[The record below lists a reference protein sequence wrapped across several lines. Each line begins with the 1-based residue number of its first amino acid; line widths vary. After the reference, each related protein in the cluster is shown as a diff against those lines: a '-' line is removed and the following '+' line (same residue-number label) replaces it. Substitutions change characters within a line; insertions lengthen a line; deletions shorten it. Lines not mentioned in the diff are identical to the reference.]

1 MKHFYFKSLFLSL
14 LMIVVGINVASAAPG
29 DEIKSPDDVVS
40 GKSYYIKGVY
50 TASGTE
56 TACYYA
62 PTDAKGKFTGNAVTD
77 ISAALPIKFT
87 QVDGGWTLT
96 TPNGY
101 YVRPHT
107 SNGQTYLVED
117 EVVLQLASGKTKEGE
132 GKGIKIGPYSDYYI
146 QCNMQSPKIGAY
158 KGTQWDVTLIE
169 CGDAVSSAATFA
181 NTAPS
186 IEFPA
191 TNTYSQEVTTAEG
204 YTGTVTYEITANTAG
219 ATIDGSTVTVT
230 QAGSVTVKATA
241 PAVEGF
247 LSSTATYTL
256 TVTDAR
262 EENGLAFAE
271 SSQEVTVGEVLNAP
285 TLTNPNN
292 LAVTY
297 SSSDTSVAT
306 VDADGNVTGVAVGTA
321 TITASFE
328 GNNQYMAGSAS
339 YTINVK
345 KALPEG
351 ALFYESVSGY
361 NGSSDNS
368 TVLSTTYSG
377 LDSDNW
383 DSFDKV
389 YAGKVVGGAT
399 DGHLKFG
406 SSSAAGTAVTGPI
419 ALTGNGKL
427 TYKVM
432 RYDSSNAGKLTI
444 SADGAD
450 VAGDTEV
457 TGTEAWVEKTVYLT
471 NATGNVVITFAS
483 DASNKRI
490 RVDDILLVEAE
501 TVEVSSAATFAETEP
516 SIDFPETTTYSQEAT
531 TAEGYTGTVTY
542 EITANTAG
550 ATIDGSTVTVTK
562 AGSVTVKA
570 TAPAVEGFLSST
582 ATYTLTVTDAREE
595 NGLAFAE
602 SSQEVTVGEV
612 LNAPTLTNPNNLA
625 VTYSSSDTSV
635 ATVDA
640 DGNVTGVA
648 VGTAT
653 ITASFEGNNQYM
665 AGSAS
670 YTVRVKK
677 ATVLPEGTLFYESV
691 SGYTGTSDS
700 SAELTPEYSGLDYD
714 NWAYFTK
721 VYPGGVTEGADDGHL
736 KFGTGSYVGKAMT
749 GSIALRGSG
758 KLTYKVKRY
767 STSDAGRLTISVTGA
782 DIVENSD
789 VDVTG
794 TDAWVEKTVNLT
806 GANGDV
812 VITFATTDG
821 GKRIRVDDILL
832 VQNEETPTTYTLVAT
847 DNEGTETEYP
857 FSGLTLTQEFPGW
870 TYFYIKASDGNLYGS
885 EDGDHY
891 VITADNHENLNAKS
905 YSSDDVG
912 ANRFFFRRAN
922 SWVFTITEAT
932 DGIKLT
938 VNPESPEGTYYKM
951 AANYSPSEPFQDPD
965 VVFDEEG
972 KLTKEMTTD
981 PFYIVKTD
989 DYDAYPL
996 GASESNVEDQ
1006 NIWEFSGENNTVGF
1020 LEGEYAFKYR
1030 VSEAGTYNFT
1040 LDLENKTITALPSV
1054 RKYTL
1059 VTAGGDE
1066 VAFDSELKITGQE
1079 LPASTEFYIKDNYG
1093 KVYYAEHGKNI
1104 ISAENHENMDTYYPV
1119 EDDTPADNPEKFYF
1133 MKANT
1138 WNFTITEP
1146 TDEGETI
1153 KLTVTPQTE
1162 GETKYMLSATYLTA
1176 SEDVFD
1182 ENLKLTKEMEAGT
1195 AFYIERSDDYGIT
1208 NMSAAEANA
1217 TDGSRN
1223 WDFSETANQVGFVMG
1238 EITNV
1243 YRMAEAGTYT
1253 FTLDLEN
1260 KTVSVEKVPTT
1271 YTLVANIE
1279 GTETEYPFTELT
1291 LTQELSKGTKF
1302 YIKDSKDNIY
1312 YGEYNKSVIY
1322 AENHENLNTAY
1333 PVEDATVT
1341 EKPEKFELYK
1351 DATWQFTITE
1361 PTEAGGTIK
1370 LTVIPSTIEE
1380 ETKYM
1385 LSSTYLET
1393 SEDVFDE
1400 NLKITKKFTAGESFY
1415 ITREDGFG
1423 IFNMTAAD
1431 KNDPDGYYVWEFSE
1445 DAPTVGYL
1453 PAKMI
1458 NAFRMKNADTYTIT
1472 LDTENQTVTVEAVPT
1487 TYTLMANEG
1496 YQWDEYEF
1504 TGLEL
1509 SQELRKGTEF
1519 YIKDNKGNIYYGE
1532 YLNDDICAENHE
1544 NLSTYYPI
1552 EDATVTA
1559 KPGPFEL
1566 FKTAT
1571 WHFTITEPTEAGETI
1586 KLTVIPSTID
1596 EETKYMLTSS
1606 YLVTSE
1612 DVFDE
1617 NLQITKE
1624 FTAGQPFYITREDGF
1639 GIFNMS
1645 AADKNDPDGY
1655 YVWDFSE
1662 DAPTVGYIPAKI
1674 INAFR
1679 MKNAG
1684 TYTITLDTENLTVT
1698 VEAVPTTYT
1707 LVAVGE
1713 TPTEYPF
1720 SGLTLTQE
1728 LPASTEFYIKDNF
1741 GNEYRGGET
1750 TSERVFITAENHEN
1764 LPTYDSGKNF
1774 YLIKANTW
1782 VFTITEPTDEGA
1794 TIKLTVNPQTEG
1806 ETKYM
1811 ISSSLNEESE
1821 DVFDENLQLTKEMDT
1836 TPFYII
1842 RSDDYAIFE
1851 LTAKDRNHPDGYA
1864 RFVFSEENNSA
1875 EFILGERR
1883 NMYEMS
1889 KAGTYTFTLDLEN
1902 STVSVEKA
1910 IEYVDLTISSAEWA
1924 TFVTPSA
1931 VMFPDDVEA
1940 YIITEVENG
1949 NAKSEQIV
1957 VAPANTPVIVHGT
1970 AGVHKLPK
1978 ADDDVYLE
1986 FTNMLQASDGTVTGD
2001 GTIYVLAVQD
2011 GQAGFARLANGK
2023 KLSEGKAYL
2032 QVDNAGAKIN
2042 LIIDGESTGIRDI
2055 ENAVDFS
2062 DGDWYNLQ
2070 GVKVT
2075 SPQRGIYIHNGK
2087 KVIIK

>member
-1 MKHFYFKSLFLSL
+1 MKQTYLKSLFLSL
-14 LMIVVGINVASAAPG
+14 LMIVVGNVAIAAPG
-29 DEIKSPDDVVS
+29 DEIKSPDNVVS

-181 NTAPS
+181 DTRPS

-204 YTGTVTYEITANTAG
+204 YSGTVTYEITANTAG

-271 SSQEVTVGEVLNAP
+271 SSQQVTVGEVLPAP
-285 TLTNPNN
+285 TLTNPYN
-292 LAVTY
+292 LTVSY
-297 SSSDTSVAT
+297 SSSDESVAT

-501 TVEVSSAATFAETEP
+501 TVEVSSAATFAETAP
-516 SIDFPETTTYSQEAT
+516 SIDFPATSTYTQEAT

-550 ATIDGSTVTVTK
+550 ATIEGSTVTVTK

-570 TAPAVEGFLSST
+570 TAPAVEGFLAST
-582 ATYTLTVTDAREE
+582 ATYTLTVNDAREE
-595 NGLAFAE
+595 CGLAFAE
-602 SSQEVTVGEV
+602 SSQQVTVGNV
-612 LNAPTLTNPNNLA
+612 LDAPELTNPNSLT
-625 VTYSSSDTSV
+625 VSYSSSDESV

-653 ITASFEGNNQYM
+653 ITATFDGNDLYQ

-782 DIVENSD
+782 DIVEGSD

-857 FSGLTLTQEFPGW
+857 FSGLTLTKELPAH
-870 TYFYIKASDGNLYGS
+870 TKFYIKDNKDNEYHSADAQS
-885 EDGDHY
+885 EL
-891 VITADNHENLNAKS
+891 IIIAENHENLPTSADGKDF
-905 YSSDDVG
+905 YLKK
-912 ANRFFFRRAN
+912 ANT
-922 SWVFTITEAT
+922 WVFTLTELTDAAGIT
-932 DGIKLT
+932 LT
-938 VNPESPEGTYYKM
+938 VNPE
-951 AANYSPSEPFQDPD
+951 
-965 VVFDEEG
+965 
-972 KLTKEMTTD
+972 
-981 PFYIVKTD
+981 
-989 DYDAYPL
+989 
-996 GASESNVEDQ
+996 
-1006 NIWEFSGENNTVGF
+1006 
-1020 LEGEYAFKYR
+1020 
-1030 VSEAGTYNFT
+1030 
-1040 LDLENKTITALPSV
+1040 
-1054 RKYTL
+1054 
-1059 VTAGGDE
+1059 
-1066 VAFDSELKITGQE
+1066 
-1079 LPASTEFYIKDNYG
+1079 
-1093 KVYYAEHGKNI
+1093 
-1104 ISAENHENMDTYYPV
+1104 
-1119 EDDTPADNPEKFYF
+1119 TP
-1133 MKANT
+1133 
-1138 WNFTITEP
+1138 
-1146 TDEGETI
+1146 
-1153 KLTVTPQTE
+1153 
-1162 GETKYMLSATYLTA
+1162 GETKYMLSGYLQE
-1176 SEDVFD
+1176 SDDVFD
-1182 ENLKLTKEMEAGT
+1182 ENLKLTKEMTSTTEE
-1195 AFYIERSDDYGIT
+1195 FYFTRSDDYGLT
-1208 NMSAAEANA
+1208 NLTPATFNA
-1217 TDGSRN
+1217 PEDRRY
-1223 WDFSETANQVGFVMG
+1223 WIFSEDDPTVEFIAG
-1238 EITNV
+1238 EIRGSYTV
-1243 YRMAEAGTYT
+1243 GEAGTYT
-1253 FTLDLEN
+1253 FTIALTNNTISVEKIPTTYTLVKNDNTEIAFEGLTLTTDALPADAYFHIKDNFGNNYYAISTDEEIPNAVAITAENHDDLGTRVSTSNEMEDISRFFLGKQNTWVFTITPAEDGTIKLAVNPETPTGETKYMINVDTPFQDTEDVFSEDGKLTKVMTTGSFYIVRSDDYAIVPLLPSQTNDQDEYANQIWKFSDTDNQVGFGIGYPYAWKNNQTPYQVSEADTYNFTLDLEN
-1260 KTVSVEKVPTT
+1260 KTVTVEAVQTT
-1271 YTLVANIE
+1271 YTLVADGGYGWSEWEFEGLLLNE
-1279 GTETEYPFTELT
+1279 EFPNGTE
-1291 LTQELSKGTKF
+1291 F
-1302 YIKDSKDNIY
+1302 YIKDNKGNVY
-1312 YGEYNKSVIY
+1312 YGEYGNSIIY
-1322 AENHENLNTAY
+1322 AENHENLNTYY
-1333 PVEDATVT
+1333 PVEDETVT
-1341 EKPEKFELYK
+1341 EKPEPFELRRN
-1351 DATWQFTITE
+1351 AIWHFTITE
-1361 PTEAGGTIK
+1361 PAEDGETIK
-1370 LTVIPSTIEE
+1370 LTVVPSTIEE

-1385 LSSTYLET
+1385 LSSEWMQT

-1400 NLKITKKFTAGESFY
+1400 NFQITKEFTAGEAFF

-1423 IFNMTAAD
+1423 IFNVTAAE

-1453 PAKMI
+1453 PAKTQ
-1458 NAFRMKNADTYTIT
+1458 NAFRMKDAGTYTIT
-1472 LDTENQTVTVEAVPT
+1472 LDTENQTVT
-1487 TYTLMANEG
+1487 
-1496 YQWDEYEF
+1496 
-1504 TGLEL
+1504 
-1509 SQELRKGTEF
+1509 
-1519 YIKDNKGNIYYGE
+1519 
-1532 YLNDDICAENHE
+1532 
-1544 NLSTYYPI
+1544 I
-1552 EDATVTA
+1552 ET
-1559 KPGPFEL
+1559 
-1566 FKTAT
+1566 
-1571 WHFTITEPTEAGETI
+1571 
-1586 KLTVIPSTID
+1586 
-1596 EETKYMLTSS
+1596 
-1606 YLVTSE
+1606 
-1612 DVFDE
+1612 
-1617 NLQITKE
+1617 
-1624 FTAGQPFYITREDGF
+1624 
-1639 GIFNMS
+1639 
-1645 AADKNDPDGY
+1645 
-1655 YVWDFSE
+1655 
-1662 DAPTVGYIPAKI
+1662 
-1674 INAFR
+1674 
-1679 MKNAG
+1679 
-1684 TYTITLDTENLTVT
+1684 
-1698 VEAVPTTYT
+1698 VPTTYT

-1713 TPTEYPF
+1713 TLTEYPF

-1728 LPASTEFYIKDNF
+1728 LPAHTKFYIKDNK
-1741 GNEYRGGET
+1741 GNEYHSADAQ
-1750 TSERVFITAENHEN
+1750 SELIIIAENHEN
-1764 LPTYDSGKNF
+1764 LPTSADGKDF
-1774 YLIKANTW
+1774 YLKKANTW
-1782 VFTITEPTDEGA
+1782 VFTLTEASNGLT
-1794 TIKLTVNPQTEG
+1794 LTVSPETEG

-1811 ISSSLNEESE
+1811 LSGYLQESD
-1821 DVFDENLQLTKEMDT
+1821 DVFDENLKLTKEMTST
-1836 TPFYII
+1836 TEEFYFT
-1842 RSDDYAIFE
+1842 RSDDYG
-1851 LTAKDRNHPDGYA
+1851 LTNLTPATFNAPEDRRYWI
-1864 RFVFSEENNSA
+1864 FSEDDPTV
-1875 EFILGERR
+1875 EFIAGEIRGS
-1883 NMYEMS
+1883 YTVGE
-1889 KAGTYTFTLDLEN
+1889 AGTYTFTIDLTN
-1902 STVSVEKA
+1902 NTVTAEKTV
-1910 IEYVDLTISSAEWA
+1910 EYVDLTISSAEWA
-1924 TFVTPSA
+1924 TYVTPVA
-1931 VMFPDDVEA
+1931 VLFPDDVTA
-1940 YIITEVENG
+1940 YIITEITGG
-1949 NAKSEQIV
+1949 NAKAEQITE
-1957 VAPANTPVIVHGT
+1957 APAGTPVIVNGT
-1970 AGVHKLPK
+1970 AGIHKLLK
-1978 ADDDVYLE
+1978 VENAILDY
-1986 FTNMLQASDGTVTGD
+1986 TNMLQVSDGTVTGD
-2001 GTIYVLAVQD
+2001 GSIYVLAVEG
-2011 GQAGFARLANGK
+2011 GQAGFAPLSNGK

-2032 QVDNAGAKIN
+2032 KVENASGAKIN
-2042 LIIDGESTGIRDI
+2042 FVTDGDATDIRNI

-2075 SPQRGIYIHNGK
+2075 NPQRGIYIHNGK
-2087 KVIIK
+2087 KVVVK

>member
-1 MKHFYFKSLFLSL
+1 MKHFYFKSFFLSL
-14 LMIVVGINVASAAPG
+14 LMMVIGINFASAAPG

-50 TASGTE
+50 TSSGTE

-62 PTDAKGKFTGNAVTD
+62 PTDAAGKFTGNAVTD
-77 ISAALPIKFT
+77 MSAALPITFT

-96 TPNGY
+96 TPNGF

-107 SNGQTYLVED
+107 SNGQTYLVAD

-132 GKGIKIGPYSDYYI
+132 GKGIKIGPYNDYYL
-146 QCNMQSPKIGAY
+146 QCNISNPKIGAY
-158 KGTQWDVTLIE
+158 KNTQYDVTLIE
-169 CGDAVSSAATFA
+169 CGNDVSSAATFA
-181 NTAPS
+181 DTAPS

-241 PAVEGF
+241 PAIEGF

-262 EENGLAFAE
+262 EENGLAYAE
-271 SSQEVTVGEVLNAP
+271 SSQQVTVGQVLNAP
-285 TLTNPNN
+285 KLTNPYD
-292 LAVTY
+292 LPVTY
-297 SSSDTSVAT
+297 SSSNTSIAT

-501 TVEVSSAATFAETEP
+501 TVEVSSAATFAETAP
-516 SIDFPETTTYSQEAT
+516 SIDFPATSTYTQEAT

-550 ATIDGSTVTVTK
+550 ATIEGSTVTVTK

-570 TAPAVEGFLSST
+570 TAPAVEGFLAST
-582 ATYTLTVTDAREE
+582 ATYTLTVNDAREE
-595 NGLAFAE
+595 CGLAFAE
-602 SSQEVTVGEV
+602 SSQQVTVGNV
-612 LNAPTLTNPNNLA
+612 LDAPELTNPYNLT
-625 VTYSSSDTSV
+625 VSYSSSDESV
-635 ATVDA
+635 AIVDA

-653 ITASFEGNNQYM
+653 ITATFDGNDLYQ

-782 DIVENSD
+782 DIVEGSD

-857 FSGLTLTQEFPGW
+857 FSGLILTQELDAW

-905 YSSDDVG
+905 YTSEDVTS
-912 ANRFFFRRAN
+912 NPFFFRRAN

-951 AANYSPSEPFQDPD
+951 AADYSPSEPFQDPD

-996 GASESNVEDQ
+996 GASEYNIEDQ

-1020 LEGEYAFKYR
+1020 LEGEWMIKYR
-1030 VSEAGTYNFT
+1030 VSEADTYNFT

-1059 VTAGGDE
+1059 VTSGGDE

-1153 KLTVTPQTE
+1153 KLTVTPQTV
-1162 GETKYMLSATYLTA
+1162 GETKYMLSATYLTE

-1208 NMSAAEANA
+1208 NMSAAEANT

-1223 WDFSETANQVGFVMG
+1223 WDFSETDNQVGFVMG

-1260 KTVSVEKVPTT
+1260 KTVSVEKVLTT
-1271 YTLVANIE
+1271 YTLMANE
-1279 GTETEYPFTELT
+1279 GDHWAEYEFDGLT
-1291 LTQELSKGTKF
+1291 LNEEFPKGTKF

-1333 PVEDATVT
+1333 PVDDANVT
-1341 EKPEKFELYK
+1341 EKPEQFELHK
-1351 DATWQFTITE
+1351 NAIWHFTITE
-1361 PTEAGGTIK
+1361 PTEAGETIK

-1385 LSSTYLET
+1385 LSSTYLVT

-1400 NLKITKKFTAGESFY
+1400 NFQITKEFTAGQSFY

-1431 KNDPDGYYVWEFSE
+1431 MNDPDGYYVWE
-1445 DAPTVGYL
+1445 
-1453 PAKMI
+1453 
-1458 NAFRMKNADTYTIT
+1458 
-1472 LDTENQTVTVEAVPT
+1472 
-1487 TYTLMANEG
+1487 
-1496 YQWDEYEF
+1496 
-1504 TGLEL
+1504 
-1509 SQELRKGTEF
+1509 
-1519 YIKDNKGNIYYGE
+1519 
-1532 YLNDDICAENHE
+1532 
-1544 NLSTYYPI
+1544 
-1552 EDATVTA
+1552 
-1559 KPGPFEL
+1559 
-1566 FKTAT
+1566 
-1571 WHFTITEPTEAGETI
+1571 
-1586 KLTVIPSTID
+1586 
-1596 EETKYMLTSS
+1596 
-1606 YLVTSE
+1606 
-1612 DVFDE
+1612 
-1617 NLQITKE
+1617 
-1624 FTAGQPFYITREDGF
+1624 
-1639 GIFNMS
+1639 
-1645 AADKNDPDGY
+1645 
-1655 YVWDFSE
+1655 FSE

-1679 MKNAG
+1679 MKDAG
-1684 TYTITLDTENLTVT
+1684 TYTITLDTENQTVT
-1698 VEAVPTTYT
+1698 VEAVPTAYA
-1707 LVAVGE
+1707 LVTVGD
-1713 TPTEYPF
+1713 TFTEYPF
-1720 SGLTLTQE
+1720 SVLTLTQE
-1728 LPASTEFYIKDNF
+1728 LPAHTKFYIKDNK
-1741 GNEYRGGET
+1741 GNEYHSADAQ
-1750 TSERVFITAENHEN
+1750 SELIIIAENHEN
-1764 LPTYDSGKNF
+1764 LPTSADGKDF
-1774 YLIKANTW
+1774 YLSKANTW
-1782 VFTITEPTDEGA
+1782 VFTLTEASDGLTM
-1794 TIKLTVNPQTEG
+1794 TVNPETEG
-1806 ETKYM
+1806 ETTYM
-1811 ISSSLNEESE
+1811 LTSVYLQESE
-1821 DVFDENLQLTKEMDT
+1821 DVFDENLQLTKEMT
-1836 TPFYII
+1836 TEPFYIT
-1842 RSDDYAIFE
+1842 RSDDYGLTN
-1851 LTAKDRNHPDGYA
+1851 LTAATNNAPDDY
-1864 RFVFSEENNSA
+1864 RYWQFSEEAPTVGFIVGEIRNTYAVA
-1875 EFILGERR
+1875 E
-1883 NMYEMS
+1883 
-1889 KAGTYTFTLDLEN
+1889 AGTYTFTLDLEN
-1902 STVSVEKA
+1902 ETVTAEKYVET
-1910 IEYVDLTISSAEWA
+1910 VDVPVTSAEWA
-1924 TFVTPSA
+1924 TFVAPKP
-1931 VMFPDDVEA
+1931 VIFPDDVTA
-1940 YIITEVENG
+1940 YVISSIEGNVAIGTQVTEV
-1949 NAKSEQIV
+1949 
-1957 VAPANTPVIVHGT
+1957 PAGTAVIVNATEGT
-1970 AGVHKLPK
+1970 HK
-1978 ADDDVYLE
+1978 AVVVEEATLE
-1986 FTNMLQASDGTVTGD
+1986 VTNMLLISDGTVTGD
-2001 GTIYVLAVQD
+2001 GTIWVLAVQD
-2011 GQAGFARLANGK
+2011 GEAGFARLANGK

-2032 QVDNAGAKIN
+2032 QVEAAGAK
-2042 LIIDGESTGIRDI
+2042 LQFVVDGEGTGIHGV
-2055 ENAVDFS
+2055 NVDFS

-2070 GVKVT
+2070 GVKVST
-2075 SPQRGIYIHNGK
+2075 PQKGIYIHNGK
-2087 KVIIK
+2087 KVVIK